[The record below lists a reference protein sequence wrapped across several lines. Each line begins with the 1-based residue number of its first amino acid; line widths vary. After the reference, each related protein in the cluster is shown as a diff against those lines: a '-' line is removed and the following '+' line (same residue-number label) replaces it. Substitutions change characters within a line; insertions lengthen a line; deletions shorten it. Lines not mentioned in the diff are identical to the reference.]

1 MIQALRISSNQSV
14 IKMSML
20 MQSYYRT
27 PGTGWCNGQGKDERY
42 NQWSWSWVGGREGRI
57 NAKLGQGETDA

>member
-1 MIQALRISSNQSV
+1 
-14 IKMSML
+14 

-57 NAKLGQGETDA
+57 NAKLEQGETDA